1 MKSFKGFIAENVV
14 VFGGLVDEMES
25 EIQSF
30 KVMHWNIQGENF
42 LPIHGLLGDIYD
54 GLIGFQ
60 DRIAEKVRGAGVKA
74 VLVGK
79 PVGQPTTFDVDA
91 VIGYALGC
99 LTSLRSKV
107 ASSDMKDP
115 TIDNIVG
122 ELCEAID
129 GWVYKLQSSQ

>member
-14 VFGGLVDEMES
+14 VFAGLVNEMES
-25 EIQSF
+25 DIQSF

-54 GLIGFQ
+54 GLIDFQ

-74 VLVGK
+74 VLIGT
-79 PVGQPTTFDVDA
+79 PVGQPTSFDVPV
-91 VIGYALGC
+91 VISYALEC
-99 LTSLRSKV
+99 LNSLRVKV
-107 ASSDMKDP
+107 AASDMKDP